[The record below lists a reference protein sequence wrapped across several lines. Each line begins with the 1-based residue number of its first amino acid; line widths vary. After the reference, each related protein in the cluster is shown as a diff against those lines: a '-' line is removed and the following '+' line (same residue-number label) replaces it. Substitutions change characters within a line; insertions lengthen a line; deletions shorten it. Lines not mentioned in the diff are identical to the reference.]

1 MGNRKAHG
9 VRRLRRRFGSRPAA
23 AEPCST
29 GILPVSPTAVPA
41 VVRRTAGNPQ
51 GKQPPAVAPYLQEVD
66 QSDRSADNGT
76 MTTGE
81 QTRHRSRRWQ
91 HCWRIVLVLALPVL
105 AGCEVRK
112 PIVLFQ
118 DIEVLSIEREQA
130 QLVFMLSVTNP
141 NTSQIALK
149 ALDYRLQ
156 AAGEV
161 FAAGS
166 LPRPIAALN
175 AGETTPIRVPVTIP
189 YRQLAPLFARLR
201 TREAIP
207 YEFSALATFGFL
219 TMPVEIPFS
228 RHGLIPAIEAPAFR
242 LRDVR
247 LAASKAEG
255 QLELLF
261 EVSNP
266 NVFELPQMKLV
277 GALTID
283 GRPVV
288 RLEEVALGDL
298 PPGKTREVVVPVRLS
313 AEALSEAL
321 LRPGRLKFE
330 GSLRLGNPKG
340 LRHLL
345 LSEPG
350 E

>member
-1 MGNRKAHG
+1 MRIRKPHG
-9 VRRLRRRFGSRPAA
+9 TGRSPHSKGSVAFNGQWSMVNGQ
-23 AEPCST
+23 C
-29 GILPVSPTAVPA
+29 
-41 VVRRTAGNPQ
+41 NPQ
-51 GKQPPAVAPYLQEVD
+51 SAIGNCTEVD
-66 QSDRSADNGT
+66 QAGRLADNGA

-81 QTRHRSRRWQ
+81 QTRRRSRRGRQ
-91 HCWRIVLVLALPVL
+91 CWRAVFTLALPLLPML

-141 NTSQIALK
+141 NTHQIALK

-156 AAGEV
+156 AAGET

-175 AGETTPIRVPVTIP
+175 AGETIPIRVPVTIS
-189 YRQLAPLFARLR
+189 YRQFEPLFARLR

-219 TMPVEIPFS
+219 TLPVEVPFS
-228 RHGLIPAIEAPAFR
+228 RRGLIPAIEPPVFR

-247 LAASKAEG
+247 LAASKAAG

-261 EVSNP
+261 EVGNP
-266 NVFELPQMKLV
+266 NVFELPQLKLA

-298 PPGKTREVVVPVRLS
+298 PPGKTQEVVVPVRLS
-313 AEALSEAL
+313 AEAVSEAL

-350 E
+350 EAGVQPVGEPQRR